1 MIKSVRYELR
11 YKTNGYA
18 WKVFDTY
25 KSKDCPEL
33 IKHHAN
39 YRKSPIIKEVEVVEI
54 RTSREVIAL

>member
-11 YKTNGYA
+11 FKTKGYP

-33 IKHHAN
+33 IKHHDV
-39 YRKSPIIKEVEVVEI
+39 YSKSKIIEDVEVVEI
-54 RTSREVIAL
+54 RTTREVIAL